1 MYTAISVLIFII
13 CILLILIVLVQNSK
27 GGGLA
32 SSFASSNQI
41 MGVRKTTD
49 FLEKATWTL
58 AGAMMVLCVLAAF
71 FIPRGDNTVKSAI
84 QEQIESQQI
93 PLQTIPTF
101 PTTPGN
107 TETPAETPTETPA
120 E

>member
-13 CILLILIVLVQNSK
+13 CVLLILIVLVQNSK

-32 SSFASSNQI
+32 SNQI

-58 AGAMMVLCVLAAF
+58 AGGMMILCVLATF
-71 FIPRGDNTVKSAI
+71 FIPRGENAVKSAI
-84 QEQIESQQI
+84 QEQIEAQPVQQ
-93 PLQTIPTF
+93 QTIPTF
-101 PTTPGN
+101 PTNPGAGENAQETGAATPG
-107 TETPAETPTETPA
+107 E
-120 E
+120 